1 MPSHSYL
8 VFGLHV
14 ASVRALPSLL
24 VSEDPFFGEPDVEIS
39 EGEVEL
45 PTNTTLIDG
54 IRLAVDG
61 ESCFLSI
68 EQCGT
73 FQVLG
78 GRKIVIQADPAVTPE
93 QVNLYLLGSVF
104 GVLLHQRRLLPF
116 HCNAVEIEGSAF
128 LFCGESGAGKST
140 LAAYFVDR
148 GFRLL
153 SDDLCALRFEA
164 DGRLLAAP
172 GPARLKLWRDTL
184 ELFRKSSDDL
194 QLVPWYEDKFEIP
207 LIDQSRPQ
215 PVEVAGIYH
224 LRVAEDG
231 LEPGIFPLEGLQ
243 AANAVTSNVYRR
255 RLGDIVG
262 ATRSYLEATGRIV
275 NEIPVFTINRNWG
288 LVNFRDEAEAAEE
301 HMRQV
306 AAQVNP
312 PEWIPSRR
320 NGYEGPARA

>member
-1 MPSHSYL
+1 MACHRYL
-8 VFGLHV
+8 AFGLRV

-24 VSEDPFFGEPDVEIS
+24 VSEHPFSSEPDVQIL
-39 EGEVEL
+39 EGEVQL
-45 PTNTTLIDG
+45 PNDTILVDG

-140 LAAYFVDR
+140 LAAHFVDR
-148 GFRLL
+148 GFHLL
-153 SDDLCALRFEA
+153 SDDLCALRFAA

-172 GPARLKLWRDTL
+172 GAARLKLWGDTL
-184 ELFRKSSDDL
+184 KLFRRSSDGL

-207 LIDQSRPQ
+207 LVDHTRPQ
-215 PVEVAGIYH
+215 PVKVAGIYH
-224 LRVAEDG
+224 LRVAEEG
-231 LEPGIFPLEGLQ
+231 REAGIFPLEGLQ
-243 AANAVTSNVYRR
+243 AANSVTSNIYRR
-255 RLGDIVG
+255 RLGDLVG
-262 ATRSYLEATGRIV
+262 ATRSYLAAAGRIV
-275 NEIPVFTINRNWG
+275 NEVPVFTVNRKWG
-288 LVNFRDEAEAAEE
+288 LTHFRDEAEAAEQ
-301 HMRQV
+301 HMRQL
-306 AAQVNP
+306 AAQAVRP
-312 PEWIPSRR
+312 DWVVPRCD
-320 NGYEGPARA
+320 GYEDPARA